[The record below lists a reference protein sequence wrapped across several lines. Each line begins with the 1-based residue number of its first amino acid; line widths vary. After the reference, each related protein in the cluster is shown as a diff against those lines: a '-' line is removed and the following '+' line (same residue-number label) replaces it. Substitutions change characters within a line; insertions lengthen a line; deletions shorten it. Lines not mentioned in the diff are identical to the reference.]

1 MIGRPK
7 ASGRVTMA
15 VLLLA
20 VSPYTLLQS
29 MTVPALPRIQTELD
43 TDQVTVAWVLTAFLI
58 SASVATPIAGRLGDA
73 YGRKRAL
80 VTSLV
85 LLAVGGLAASLATNI
100 WLLVAARVVQ
110 GLAGGVLP
118 LSFAIV
124 RDELSVEGVA
134 SAIGSLSSLMS
145 AGFAAGIVVTGPIL
159 EHFGYDALF
168 VLPTLMAAVAAVGT
182 ALYVPESVRLAA
194 YPVRI
199 APAVALS
206 AWLVLL
212 LLSVTRA
219 PSWGWSSPQTLLG
232 LGAAL
237 TVAALWVRIES
248 VVDAPLID
256 LRMAASRGIAAP
268 NLVAFLIGVAM
279 FGSFAFLPQLIQ
291 TPPGAGYGFGAS
303 VGEAGHLMLPM
314 SVCSF
319 LSAMTST
326 RLRTRLG
333 ARALIVGGCML
344 TACGLLAA
352 AFAHQF
358 EWQIALSGALSG
370 VGTGFVFAALANVV
384 VEAAPRERTG
394 VATGINANL
403 RTIGGAIGT
412 AVLATIVTSHLHPSG
427 LPAEHGY
434 TVGFAGLAVTAVL
447 AGLAGLAIPARAAH
461 QGSGGRVGRSTTE
474 RVPAAG

>member
-1 MIGRPK
+1 
-7 ASGRVTMA
+7 MA

-29 MTVPALPRIQTELD
+29 MTVPALPLIQAELD

-58 SASVATPIAGRLGDA
+58 SASVSTPIAGRLGDA
-73 YGRKRAL
+73 YGRKRVL

-85 LLAVGGLAASLATNI
+85 LLAVGGLAASLATSI

-124 RDELSVEGVA
+124 RDELPVERVA
-134 SAIGSLSSLMS
+134 SAIGKLSSLMS

-159 EHFGYDALF
+159 THFGYGALF
-168 VLPTLMAAVAAVGT
+168 LLPTLMAAVAAVGT
-182 ALYVPESVRLAA
+182 AIYVPESVRRAA
-194 YPVRI
+194 QPVRI
-199 APAVALS
+199 APALALS
-206 AWLVLL
+206 TWLVLL
-212 LLSVTRA
+212 LLSVSRA
-219 PSWGWSSPQTLLG
+219 PSWGWTSPLTLLG

-237 TVAALWVRIES
+237 VTAALWVRIES
-248 VVDAPLID
+248 VIDAPLVD

-268 NLVAFLIGVAM
+268 NLVAFLIGIAM

-291 TPPGAGYGFGAS
+291 TSPDEGYGFGAT
-303 VGEAGHLMLPM
+303 VGEAGYLMLPM

-319 LSAMTST
+319 LCAMAST
-326 RLRTRLG
+326 RLTTRFG
-333 ARALIVGGCML
+333 ARALIVGGCL
-344 TACGLLAA
+344 ITAGGLFAA
-352 AFAHQF
+352 AFAHQY

-370 VGTGFVFAALANVV
+370 VGTGFVFAALANAVV
-384 VEAAPRERTG
+384 HAAPPEKTG
-394 VATGINANL
+394 LATGINANL

-412 AVLATIVTSHLHPSG
+412 AVLATIVTARVHPSG
-427 LPAEHGY
+427 VPLEHGY
-434 TVGFAGLAVTAVL
+434 TVGFAGLAVTAAL
-447 AGLAGLAIPARAAH
+447 AGLAALAIP
-461 QGSGGRVGRSTTE
+461 GRVTGREPRARVELPSSE

>member
-1 MIGRPK
+1 
-7 ASGRVTMA
+7 MA

-29 MTVPALPRIQTELD
+29 MTVPALPRIQTELE

-85 LLAVGGLAASLATNI
+85 LLAVGGLAASLATSI

-124 RDELSVEGVA
+124 RDELPVERVA

-182 ALYVPESVRLAA
+182 ALYVPESVRLSAQ
-194 YPVRI
+194 PVRI

-212 LLSVTRA
+212 LLSVTSA
-219 PSWGWSSPQTLLG
+219 PSWGWTSPRTLLG

-237 TVAALWVRIES
+237 VVAALWVRIES
-248 VVDAPLID
+248 VIDAPLID

-326 RLRTRLG
+326 RLRARIG
-333 ARALIVGGCML
+333 ARAQIVGGCML
-344 TACGLLAA
+344 TACGLFAA
-352 AFAHQF
+352 AFAHQL

-384 VEAAPRERTG
+384 VDAAPREKTG

-412 AVLATIVTSHLHPSG
+412 AVLATTVTSHLLPSG
-427 LPAEHGY
+427 LPVEHGY

-447 AGLAGLAIPARAAH
+447 AGVAGFAIPARARA
-461 QGSGGRVGRSTTE
+461 TTS
-474 RVPAAG
+474 PAASSPGGARCGVRATTPAT